1 MSNSAL
7 NSNVVKTALDKLFFQ
22 KWDYTLSPGRI
33 TVEDQLVFNQGTS
46 DRAAEIMEVNRGTGL
61 WDSKSETQ
69 NVPTDTYL
77 AVNNTTYT
85 HTTFAKALD
94 LPKEYFDDDLHMQ
107 VKRNIQDIAAKGRQ
121 TQNFRGFSTYRN
133 AFNSAFPGAD
143 GVSLISTAHPIAT
156 GVESNE
162 VANNPALSEDSINT
176 MIVQLME
183 QKDQGGVIMGDT
195 PTCLLVPPALFK
207 LACEIVDSELRS
219 GTADNDV
226 NVYSSKYGIYV
237 KQSEQLGAASGGS
250 DTAYFLLAQNHGVM
264 RFVRESINTHL
275 LSYTQTANHN
285 YRYTGRY
292 RESTGFTDYAGII
305 GSDGTGV

>member
-7 NSNVVKTALDKLFFQ
+7 NSNVVKTALDSLFFQ
-22 KWDYTLSPGRI
+22 KWDGFQSPGYI
-33 TVEDQLVFNQGTS
+33 GVEDSAVFNQGTS

-69 NVPTDTYL
+69 NVPTDTYR

-85 HTTFAKALD
+85 HVTFAKALD

-107 VKRNIQDIAAKGRQ
+107 VQRNVQDIAVKGRQ
-121 TQNFRGFSTYRN
+121 TQNQQGFSTYRN
-133 AFNSAFPGAD
+133 AFSASFPGAD
-143 GVSLISTAHPIAT
+143 GVSLVSTAHPVQT
-156 GVESNE
+156 GTTSNE
-162 VANNPALSEDSINT
+162 VASNPILSEASLNT
-176 MIVQLME
+176 AIVQMRE
-183 QKDQGGVIMGDT
+183 QVDQGGVIMGNV
-195 PTCLLVPPALFK
+195 PKCLLVPPALFK

-219 GTADNDV
+219 GTADNDT

-237 KQSEQLGAASGGS
+237 KSNEWLGAAGGGS
-250 DTAYFLLAQNHGVM
+250 DTAWFLLADNHGVM
-264 RFVRESINTHL
+264 RFVREGISTDL
-275 LSYTQTANHN
+275 LDYKYTSNHN
-285 YRYTGRY
+285 YRYTARY